1 MRISAC
7 FSEMP
12 QPLSELLTSVEVVS
26 ERMRERFTL
35 VRDVRDIVCFSIS
48 ENYDH

>member
-26 ERMRERFTL
+26 ERMRFTL